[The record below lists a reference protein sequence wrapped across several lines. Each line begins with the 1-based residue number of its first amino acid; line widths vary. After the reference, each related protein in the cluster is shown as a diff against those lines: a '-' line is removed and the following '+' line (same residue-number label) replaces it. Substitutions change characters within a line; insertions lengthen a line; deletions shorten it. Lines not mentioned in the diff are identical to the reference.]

1 MVGLILVLVAWRRAL
16 GGAHARL
23 SGRPDA
29 GQNLFGRRYWVIVAA
44 EAALLAIGFI
54 AIWGIGAPSQ
64 TYLAWIALIVGLHF
78 IAFRLTGVWRG
89 GITAPAA
96 LLILFGV
103 AGLALA
109 TFAADWI
116 PLVSGVLSG
125 FTLLAGSFSVAAREA
140 WSRPT
145 ASLRRDGTRPRTG
158 ATAARHPHVR

>member
-1 MVGLILVLVAWRRAL
+1 MLVAWRRAL
-16 GGAHARL
+16 DGAHAR
-23 SGRPDA
+23 RADDPDVA
-29 GQNLFGRRYWVIVAA
+29 AANLFRRRYWAIVAA

-64 TYLAWIALIVGLHF
+64 TYLAWTALIVGLHF

-89 GITAPAA
+89 GIMAPAA

-125 FTLLAGSFSVAAREA
+125 FTLLGGSFAVAVRQA

-145 ASLRRDGTRPRTG
+145 TSSLRRDGTTRARTG
-158 ATAARHPHVR
+158 ATAARRPHAR

>member
-1 MVGLILVLVAWRRAL
+1 MLVVRRRAL

-23 SGRPDA
+23 SDRPDA
-29 GQNLFGRRYWVIVAA
+29 GPNLFGRRYWVIIAA

-64 TYLAWIALIVGLHF
+64 TYLAWTALIVGLHF

-89 GITAPAA
+89 GIMVPAA
-96 LLILFGV
+96 LLIIFGV

-125 FTLLAGSFSVAAREA
+125 FTLLCGSFAVAVRQA

-145 ASLRRDGTRPRTG
+145 TSSLRRDGTTRARTG
-158 ATAARHPHVR
+158 ATAARRPHAR